1 MFSFQT
7 HFQRSSHTLGGT
19 AQIGFPVGQGVKI
32 SVRVSTPAGAEV
44 VGVGSGG
51 TNSGSG
57 EDVTRGDAIGT
68 LLIRGGDVGVG
79 KK

>member
-1 MFSFQT
+1 MIDIYNNFYKGKKVLVT
-7 HFQRSSHTLGGT
+7 GHT
-19 AQIGFPVGQGVKI
+19 GFKGSWLSI
-32 SVRVSTPAGAEV
+32 WLHELGAEV